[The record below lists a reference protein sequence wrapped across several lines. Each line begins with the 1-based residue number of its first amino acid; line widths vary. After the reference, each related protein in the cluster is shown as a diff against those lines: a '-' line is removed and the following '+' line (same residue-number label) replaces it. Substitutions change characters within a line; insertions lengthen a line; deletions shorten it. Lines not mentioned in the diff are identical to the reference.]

1 MGKVFKSPVCD
12 GLRVFA
18 SFFSRHSGGLGVVQ
32 DIFCPAGRWDGP
44 FFSRLIVAAFS
55 DFAIRHKVPQFFL
68 QSANWQVPATNRN
81 SVTVID
87 TR

>member
-18 SFFSRHSGGLGVVQ
+18 SFFSRHSGGLGVGQ

-55 DFAIRHKVPQFFL
+55 DFAIRHKVPQFFFAIRQL
-68 QSANWQVPATNRN
+68 AGSGHKSKQCHCH
-81 SVTVID
+81 
-87 TR
+87 